1 MCITDK
7 GLLCRIFK
15 NSYNA
20 IRKDKLPTRKQT
32 KDAANNS
39 RKGQKIMK
47 RCLVSLEIWKI

>member
-7 GLLCRIFK
+7 GLLSRILK

-20 IRKDKLPTRKQT
+20 IRKDKLPTRKWT

-47 RCLVSLEIWKI
+47 RHVISLEIWKI